1 MESGFNNIFHLIS
14 IPHLFFSL
22 NESNT
27 CVDSAEKFQRKSPF
41 PLSPTPDVTA
51 LNCYLK
57 KKKFRLISELKNT
70 TYILIFL
77 SALNSVCCLTFY

>member
-1 MESGFNNIFHLIS
+1 MDLVTFFILLFPFLIF
-14 IPHLFFSL
+14 FFFP

-27 CVDSAEKFQRKSPF
+27 FVDSAEKFQKKSPF

-57 KKKFRLISELKNT
+57 KKFRLLSKLKNT
-70 TYILIFL
+70 TYIYLF
-77 SALNSVCCLTFY
+77 FFQP